1 MSTQTASVE
10 SQQLK
15 DGLRTTWM
23 AGDFGQIAQQTRLK
37 ACPLSAA
44 GDPSRT
50 IPGKPIEDG
59 SIPLTHRTLATSS
72 LRRSR

>member
-23 AGDFGQIAQQTRLK
+23 AGDFGQIAQQTRL
-37 ACPLSAA
+37 
-44 GDPSRT
+44 
-50 IPGKPIEDG
+50 
-59 SIPLTHRTLATSS
+59 
-72 LRRSR
+72 